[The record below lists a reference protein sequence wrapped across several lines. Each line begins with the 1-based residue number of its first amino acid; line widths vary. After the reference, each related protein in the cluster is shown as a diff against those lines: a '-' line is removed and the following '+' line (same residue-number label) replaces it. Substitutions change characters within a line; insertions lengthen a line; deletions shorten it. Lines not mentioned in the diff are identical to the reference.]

1 MQSKR
6 LMAVFFAVVLFIAG
20 IAGPASTQQFGLVNV
35 SVGDVELLNNAKI
48 GVAIPVVANI
58 CPNVNA
64 NVVVAAILAVAGG
77 ESDQEVLDNC
87 TATGAPVTITQAD

>member
-20 IAGPASTQQFGLVNV
+20 IAGPASAQQFGLVNV
-35 SVGDVELLNNAKI
+35 FLGNLQLLNNVKI

-58 CPNVNA
+58 CPNV
-64 NVVVAAILAVAGG
+64 VVAAILAVAGG
-77 ESDQEVLDNC
+77 ESEQEVVDNC
-87 TATGAPVTITQAD
+87 TAAGVPLIISQ

>member
-6 LMAVFFAVVLFIAG
+6 LMAVFFAVVLFVAG
-20 IAGPASTQQFGLVNV
+20 IAGLASAQQFGLVNV
-35 SVGDVELLNNAKI
+35 SVGPTQILNNAKI

-64 NVVVAAILAVAGG
+64 NVVVAAVLAVAGG
-77 ESDQEVLDNC
+77 ESEQEVVDNC
-87 TATGAPVTITQAD
+87 TAAGVPLIISQ